1 MTGLVTVK
9 DGASVEAINKII
21 DEYNAQT
28 KREAEAFES
37 LKICRDVYEQTLS
50 DNALNNYEN
59 ALEWY
64 LKMTDVTENMLT
76 ILEAYGGVPV
86 GIPLCY
92 KCREPARAEYGR
104 VGALSSRRCS
114 RVHSTR
120 LTPLTGSRA
129 GTFPP
134 AQNP

>member
-9 DGASVEAINKII
+9 DGTSVEAINKII

-37 LKICRDVYEQTLS
+37 LKICREVYEQTLS

-64 LKMTDVTENMLT
+64 LKMTDVMENILT
-76 ILEAYGGVPV
+76 ILEAYGGEV
-86 GIPLCY
+86 
-92 KCREPARAEYGR
+92 EWE
-104 VGALSSRRCS
+104 
-114 RVHSTR
+114 H
-120 LTPLTGSRA
+120 
-129 GTFPP
+129 
-134 AQNP
+134 

>member
-1 MTGLVTVK
+1 MTGLVTVI
-9 DGASVEAINKII
+9 DGASIEAINKII

-64 LKMTDVTENMLT
+64 LKMTDVTENILN
-76 ILEAYGGVPV
+76 ILEAYGGEV
-86 GIPLCY
+86 
-92 KCREPARAEYGR
+92 EWED
-104 VGALSSRRCS
+104 
-114 RVHSTR
+114 
-120 LTPLTGSRA
+120 
-129 GTFPP
+129 
-134 AQNP
+134 

>member
-76 ILEAYGGVPV
+76 ILEACGEV
-86 GIPLCY
+86 
-92 KCREPARAEYGR
+92 EWED
-104 VGALSSRRCS
+104 
-114 RVHSTR
+114 
-120 LTPLTGSRA
+120 
-129 GTFPP
+129 
-134 AQNP
+134 

>member
-28 KREAEAFES
+28 KREAKAFEN
-37 LKICRDVYEQTLS
+37 LKICRDVYEKTHS

-76 ILEAYGGVPV
+76 ILEAYGGEV
-86 GIPLCY
+86 
-92 KCREPARAEYGR
+92 EWED
-104 VGALSSRRCS
+104 
-114 RVHSTR
+114 
-120 LTPLTGSRA
+120 
-129 GTFPP
+129 
-134 AQNP
+134 

>member
-9 DGASVEAINKII
+9 DGASIEASNKII

-28 KREAEAFES
+28 KREAKAFES

-64 LKMTDVTENMLT
+64 LKMTDVTENILT
-76 ILEAYGGVPV
+76 ILEAYGGEVEWSDWLRV
-86 GIPLCY
+86 GSPAHPPLC
-92 KCREPARAEYGR
+92 
-104 VGALSSRRCS
+104 SRRD
-114 RVHSTR
+114 T
-120 LTPLTGSRA
+120 
-129 GTFPP
+129 
-134 AQNP
+134 

>member
-28 KREAEAFES
+28 KREAKAFEN
-37 LKICRDVYEQTLS
+37 LKICRDIYEQTLS
-50 DNALNNYEN
+50 DNALDNYEN

-76 ILEAYGGVPV
+76 ILEAYGGE
-86 GIPLCY
+86 I
-92 KCREPARAEYGR
+92 EWED
-104 VGALSSRRCS
+104 
-114 RVHSTR
+114 
-120 LTPLTGSRA
+120 
-129 GTFPP
+129 
-134 AQNP
+134 

>member
-1 MTGLVTVK
+1 MMGFVTVK
-9 DGASVEAINKII
+9 DGASVEAVNKII

-76 ILEAYGGVPV
+76 ILEACCGEV
-86 GIPLCY
+86 
-92 KCREPARAEYGR
+92 EWED
-104 VGALSSRRCS
+104 
-114 RVHSTR
+114 
-120 LTPLTGSRA
+120 
-129 GTFPP
+129 
-134 AQNP
+134 

>member
-28 KREAEAFES
+28 KREAKAFES
-37 LKICRDVYEQTLS
+37 LKICRDVYEKTHS

-64 LKMTDVTENMLT
+64 LKMTDVTENILN
-76 ILEAYGGVPV
+76 ILEACGGEV
-86 GIPLCY
+86 
-92 KCREPARAEYGR
+92 EWED
-104 VGALSSRRCS
+104 
-114 RVHSTR
+114 
-120 LTPLTGSRA
+120 
-129 GTFPP
+129 
-134 AQNP
+134 

>member
-1 MTGLVTVK
+1 MTGFVTVK
-9 DGASVEAINKII
+9 DGASIEAINKII

-28 KREAEAFES
+28 KREAKAFES

-76 ILEAYGGVPV
+76 ILEAYGGEV
-86 GIPLCY
+86 
-92 KCREPARAEYGR
+92 EWED
-104 VGALSSRRCS
+104 
-114 RVHSTR
+114 
-120 LTPLTGSRA
+120 
-129 GTFPP
+129 
-134 AQNP
+134 

>member
-9 DGASVEAINKII
+9 DGASIEAINKII

-76 ILEAYGGVPV
+76 ILEACGEV
-86 GIPLCY
+86 
-92 KCREPARAEYGR
+92 EWED
-104 VGALSSRRCS
+104 
-114 RVHSTR
+114 
-120 LTPLTGSRA
+120 
-129 GTFPP
+129 
-134 AQNP
+134 

>member
-9 DGASVEAINKII
+9 DGASIEAINKII

-64 LKMTDVTENMLT
+64 LKMTDVTENILT
-76 ILEAYGGVPV
+76 ILEACGGEV
-86 GIPLCY
+86 
-92 KCREPARAEYGR
+92 EWED
-104 VGALSSRRCS
+104 
-114 RVHSTR
+114 
-120 LTPLTGSRA
+120 
-129 GTFPP
+129 
-134 AQNP
+134 

>member
-64 LKMTDVTENMLT
+64 LQMTDVTENILN
-76 ILEAYGGVPV
+76 ILEACGGEV
-86 GIPLCY
+86 
-92 KCREPARAEYGR
+92 EWED
-104 VGALSSRRCS
+104 
-114 RVHSTR
+114 
-120 LTPLTGSRA
+120 
-129 GTFPP
+129 
-134 AQNP
+134 

>member
-28 KREAEAFES
+28 KREAEAFEN
-37 LKICRDVYEQTLS
+37 LKICRDVYEKTHS
-50 DNALNNYEN
+50 DNALDNYEN

-76 ILEAYGGVPV
+76 ILEAYGGE
-86 GIPLCY
+86 I
-92 KCREPARAEYGR
+92 EWED
-104 VGALSSRRCS
+104 
-114 RVHSTR
+114 
-120 LTPLTGSRA
+120 
-129 GTFPP
+129 
-134 AQNP
+134 

>member
-28 KREAEAFES
+28 EREAAAFES

-64 LKMTDVTENMLT
+64 LKMTDVTENILT
-76 ILEAYGGVPV
+76 ILEAYGGEV
-86 GIPLCY
+86 
-92 KCREPARAEYGR
+92 EWED
-104 VGALSSRRCS
+104 
-114 RVHSTR
+114 
-120 LTPLTGSRA
+120 
-129 GTFPP
+129 
-134 AQNP
+134 

>member
-64 LKMTDVTENMLT
+64 LKMTDVTENILT
-76 ILEAYGGVPV
+76 ILETYGGEV
-86 GIPLCY
+86 
-92 KCREPARAEYGR
+92 EWED
-104 VGALSSRRCS
+104 
-114 RVHSTR
+114 
-120 LTPLTGSRA
+120 
-129 GTFPP
+129 
-134 AQNP
+134 